1 MHFISQALLANFV
14 YKKEIDYTLTT
25 SNGVKSITIIDTFTG
40 RLQHGRR
47 FNDGLHTALEAKH
60 LRDGVTIQD
69 ESTTVATI
77 TLQNF
82 FRLYD
87 NLAGMSGTVHEEQS
101 EFMEIYNL
109 PVIVVPPHQP
119 DIREDMP
126 VMFFKDTSAKWGKV
140 IDLVEK
146 YHKEK
151 DPVLISTTSVEDS
164 ILISKLL
171 KERKLKH
178 KVLNAKQDAQEAKII
193 SKAGDK
199 YKITVATNMAGR
211 GTDIKVDPNLQLV
224 IIMTELND
232 ASRIDRQLKGRT
244 GRQGARG
251 TIYTV
256 ISADDT
262 IFRKTNTCDRL
273 KKLDMS
279 TKQIEKFIDTVQEEL
294 EMKPIGV
301 EYLFDGE
308 KVVCYFSA
316 DDRVDFRQ
324 LVRELSH
331 ELHERI
337 DMRQIGVRE
346 EAAVIGG
353 YGHCGQELCCRRFG
367 LSFEPV
373 SIRMAKEQDLPLNS
387 TKISGACGRLMC
399 CLRYEFEAYRD
410 FKNRAP
416 KRNAVIETPLGM
428 AKIVEYNTPKE
439 EIALRLESGKVVRIP
454 LADMDTSPAAQQKS
468 EDLGCSCR
476 PDSVSRTALER
487 LESVEVQMALAELD
501 RANGL
506 IVDEEPEINPDL
518 FVTETPR
525 RKRERSEQSSANR
538 QENAKNSAARNAR
551 EEQGAQSS
559 SRTRRVRTSK
569 NAQVNPGSSTFDA
582 STDTLR
588 RTRRRHH
595 ATEEGAANTQAPQKN
610 EQGTAPAQKQPQGKR
625 FRRTDAPQAPQKADE
640 AQAPVRAKRTRRPGD
655 RAGMKT
661 QSASQNTSGSNGA
674 PNAASRDAQPQNAA
688 RRRHRRAG
696 RDDRG
701 RGSKDNE

>member
-1 MHFISQALLANFV
+1 MPTVVPVKFEYAARDLWFDPKESGVLEGDHVICQTERGLEIGLAVADPREISQEEFE
-14 YKKEIDYTLTT
+14 YKTNKAELKD
-25 SNGVKSITIIDTFTG
+25 VV
-40 RLQHGRR
+40 R
-47 FNDGLHTALEAKH
+47 
-60 LRDGVTIQD
+60 
-69 ESTTVATI
+69 VATEED
-77 TLQNF
+77 LS
-82 FRLYD
+82 RAEE
-87 NLAGMSGTVHEEQS
+87 LAAKGEAA
-101 EFMEIYNL
+101 L
-109 PVIVVPPHQP
+109 PV
-119 DIREDMP
+119 
-126 VMFFKDTSAKWGKV
+126 
-140 IDLVEK
+140 
-146 YHKEK
+146 
-151 DPVLISTTSVEDS
+151 
-164 ILISKLL
+164 
-171 KERKLKH
+171 
-178 KVLNAKQDAQEAKII
+178 
-193 SKAGDK
+193 
-199 YKITVATNMAGR
+199 
-211 GTDIKVDPNLQLV
+211 
-224 IIMTELND
+224 
-232 ASRIDRQLKGRT
+232 
-244 GRQGARG
+244 
-251 TIYTV
+251 
-256 ISADDT
+256 
-262 IFRKTNTCDRL
+262 FRK
-273 KKLDMS
+273 
-279 TKQIEKFIDTVQEEL
+279 FAVQEEL

-476 PDSVSRTALER
+476 PDSVSRVALER

-525 RKRERSEQSSANR
+525 RKRERFEQNSANK
-538 QENAKNSAARNAR
+538 QENTRNFGARNAR

-661 QSASQNTSGSNGA
+661 QNAPQSAPQNASGSSGA
-674 PNAASRDAQPQNAA
+674 PTAASRDAQPQNAA

>member
-1 MHFISQALLANFV
+1 MPTVVPVKFEYAARDLWFDPKESGVLEGDHVICQTERGLEIGLAIADPREISQEEFE
-14 YKKEIDYTLTT
+14 YKTNKAELKD
-25 SNGVKSITIIDTFTG
+25 VV
-40 RLQHGRR
+40 R
-47 FNDGLHTALEAKH
+47 
-60 LRDGVTIQD
+60 
-69 ESTTVATI
+69 VATEED
-77 TLQNF
+77 LS
-82 FRLYD
+82 RAEE
-87 NLAGMSGTVHEEQS
+87 LATKGEAA
-101 EFMEIYNL
+101 L
-109 PVIVVPPHQP
+109 P
-119 DIREDMP
+119 
-126 VMFFKDTSAKWGKV
+126 
-140 IDLVEK
+140 
-146 YHKEK
+146 
-151 DPVLISTTSVEDS
+151 
-164 ILISKLL
+164 
-171 KERKLKH
+171 
-178 KVLNAKQDAQEAKII
+178 
-193 SKAGDK
+193 
-199 YKITVATNMAGR
+199 
-211 GTDIKVDPNLQLV
+211 
-224 IIMTELND
+224 
-232 ASRIDRQLKGRT
+232 
-244 GRQGARG
+244 
-251 TIYTV
+251 
-256 ISADDT
+256 
-262 IFRKTNTCDRL
+262 IFRK
-273 KKLDMS
+273 
-279 TKQIEKFIDTVQEEL
+279 FVVQEEL

-454 LADMDTSPAAQQKS
+454 LADMDASPAAQQKS
-468 EDLGCSCR
+468 DELGCSCR
-476 PDSVSRTALER
+476 PDSVSRAALER

-501 RANGL
+501 KANGL

-518 FVTETPR
+518 FVTEAPR
-525 RKRERSEQSSANR
+525 RKRERFEQSNANR
-538 QENAKNSAARNAR
+538 QENAQKSSVRNAR
-551 EEQGAQSS
+551 EEQSAQSS

-569 NAQVNPGSSTFDA
+569 NVQVNPGSSTFDA
-582 STDTLR
+582 ATDTLR

-595 ATEEGAANTQAPQKN
+595 VTDDGVTNTQTPQKN
-610 EQGTAPAQKQPQGKR
+610 EQNSASAQKQLQGKR
-625 FRRTDAPQAPQKADE
+625 FRRTDAPQSAQSADE
-640 AQAPVRAKRTRRPGD
+640 TQAPVRTKRTRRPGD
-655 RAGMKT
+655 RAGMKAQNSS
-661 QSASQNTSGSNGA
+661 QSVSGSSNA
-674 PNAASRDAQPQNAA
+674 PNAGSTDAQSQNAT

-696 RDDRG
+696 RDNRSH
-701 RGSKDNE
+701 GSKDNA